1 MANNV
6 AIKWLKFGESPLEQ
20 ELTPIRLELAS
31 ERISIRELI
40 KRAVTEQIKELFERQ
55 HIEAETVKMTLT
67 RHYLTAKDVEIQAE
81 TGPIR
86 MPSEYRQTEC
96 VSLDQEIANAL
107 RGFTA
112 QAFRVVVDGVVM
124 DSLDDEIVLKPKT
137 KITFLRL
144 TPLVGG

>member
-1 MANNV
+1 MANNI

-31 ERISIRELI
+31 ERISVRELI
-40 KRAVTEQIKELFERQ
+40 KRAVTEQIKELVERQ

-81 TGPIR
+81 TGRIR
-86 MPSEYRQTEC
+86 MPSEYRQTESC

-107 RGFTA
+107 RG
-112 QAFRVVVDGVVM
+112 VYCPGI
-124 DSLDDEIVLKPKT
+124 SCC
-137 KITFLRL
+137 
-144 TPLVGG
+144 GGWRGNGFAGR